1 MPRRAL
7 SVTPLQALEMYNGQ
21 LVEEEAPHFAAR
33 LKREAGGDPNQRLKH
48 AFQVAL
54 ARGPDAMEKETLL
67 PFAQTDEG
75 LERLARI
82 LMNLNEFVYID

>member
-1 MPRRAL
+1 
-7 SVTPLQALEMYNGQ
+7 
-21 LVEEEAPHFAAR
+21 
-33 LKREAGGDPNQRLKH
+33 
-48 AFQVAL
+48 L